1 MESKVDAMDAHDI
14 SGTIL
19 ELTQLVRGRWDNLG
33 VLEAKNGAFAT
44 GHTPFIAP
52 HAYVCRLYAGL
63 SDEELNGAEAESERY
78 LPNSYREFLKIHNGA
93 EIMGIC
99 LFGATGGHNLREIE
113 DTIGQPIS
121 LRYHNAFY
129 FRSDYI
135 PEGHFGIGS
144 MNGERYSQGHL
155 YLTSTGEV
163 ELLNSRYNII
173 GATWPSLSEFL
184 RQETQRQMALYDDT
198 GAIMKGAKKLPGV
211 TDDWER
217 LAKEHEE

>member
-1 MESKVDAMDAHDI
+1 MDAHDI
-14 SGTIL
+14 SETIL

-52 HAYVCRLYAGL
+52 HAYLCRFYAGL
-63 SDEELNGAEAESERY
+63 SDKELDSAEAESERY
-78 LPNSYREFLKIHNGA
+78 LPNSYRALLKIHNGA
-93 EIMGIC
+93 EIMGIS
-99 LFGATGGHNLREIE
+99 LLGSTGGYNLREAG
-113 DTIGQPIS
+113 DTIGQPFS
-121 LRYHNAFY
+121 LRQQNAFY
-129 FRSDYI
+129 FRPDYI

-144 MNGERYSQGHL
+144 MNGERYSQGYL

-173 GATWPSLSEFL
+173 GATWPSLSDFL
-184 RQETQRQMALYDDT
+184 RQETQRQMTLYDDT
-198 GAIMKGAKKLPGV
+198 GALMKGAKKLPGV

-217 LAKEHEE
+217 LAKERKE